1 MATKNFRSLSYREK
15 INTKYIDASSGKTYN
30 LIHLQE
36 KMKKANATLRRA
48 KTYLSN
54 KEYRRLEESYE
65 KNLAMTGL
73 FKPGTT
79 RYSLSA
85 MKKINPTKLMSADAA
100 VQSALNSAYMSKTRH
115 KEIDTKRYQSYLNKG
130 YVKSKEQYEMLRD
143 LFASEAWK
151 ELNES
156 RYMNSDTLVQIFK
169 QQVWAQGS
177 ASDVDIQKKIQDVL
191 QKYAD
196 ASKLHET
203 WKQTPLGRFT
213 PTKKTA
219 EVSFSNNSEW
229 DDLVNESYDADAE
242 LVDIANI
249 KTSAEFQQRLAN
261 DLIDIFRG
269 F

>member
-1 MATKNFRSLSYREK
+1 MATKNFRSLSYKEK

-30 LIHLQE
+30 IIHLQE
-36 KMKKANATLRRA
+36 LMKKANATLRRA
-48 KTYLSN
+48 RTYLSA

-65 KNLAMTGL
+65 KNLSMTGL

-85 MKKINPTKLMSADAA
+85 LKKLNPTKLMSADAA

-115 KEIDTKRYQSYLNKG
+115 KEIDAKRYQSYLDKG
-130 YVKSKEQYEMLRD
+130 YVKSREQYEILRD

-177 ASDVDIQKKIQDVL
+177 ASDTDIQNKIQEVL

-196 ASKLHET
+196 ASKLQDT
-203 WKQTPLGRFT
+203 WKKTPLGKFT
-213 PTKKTA
+213 PTKKT
-219 EVSFSNNSEW
+219 VDVNFNNNSEW
-229 DDLVNESYDADAE
+229 DDLVNETYTADAE
-242 LVDIANI
+242 LIDIANI
-249 KTSAEFQQRLAN
+249 KTSAEFQKRLAG

-269 F
+269 L